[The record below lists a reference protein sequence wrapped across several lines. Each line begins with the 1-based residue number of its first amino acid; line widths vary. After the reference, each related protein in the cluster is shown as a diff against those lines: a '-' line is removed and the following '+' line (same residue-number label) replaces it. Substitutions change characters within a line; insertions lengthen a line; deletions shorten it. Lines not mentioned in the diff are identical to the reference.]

1 MTFKSSFLEKYK
13 LNSKSPKYIK
23 MLNACEKVSKSKVN
37 ILLLGESGSG
47 KEIAAKYIH
56 ACSNRK
62 NKKFVAINCSS
73 YVSSLLES
81 ELFGYEPGAFTGANK
96 SKAGKIE
103 TSNGGTLFLDEIG
116 DIDLPTQIKLLRVL
130 ESKSISRI
138 GSNIENLVDFRLL
151 SATNRNLLQAVQDK
165 EYREDFLYRVS
176 TIVIE
181 VPPLRER
188 TEDLEDLISFFL
200 KSSQEENS
208 ITIKSISKE
217 AHNFL
222 YEYDYPGNI
231 RELKSIIDRMVV
243 LSENGVITKDGIPII
258 KSIKRPLIDSDDTKY
273 ESPKEKFS
281 KIIPFKE
288 YQRLCEK
295 DYLIWVLEKCG
306 WNVTK
311 ASKELQ
317 ISSRQLFNKINLYNI
332 RR

>member
-1 MTFKSSFLEKYK
+1 
-13 LNSKSPKYIK
+13 
-23 MLNACEKVSKSKVN
+23 MLNACEKVAKSKAN

-73 YVSSLLES
+73 YVSNLLES

-103 TSNGGTLFLDEIG
+103 TANEGTLFLDEIG
-116 DIDLPTQIKLLRVL
+116 DIDTTTQIKLLRVL

-138 GSNIENLVDFRLL
+138 GSNAESLVDFRLL
-151 SATNRNLLQAVQDK
+151 SATNRNLIEAVEEK

-188 TEDLEDLISFFL
+188 SEDLKDLINFFL
-200 KSSQEENS
+200 KASQEENN

-231 RELKSIIDRMVV
+231 RELKSIVDRMVV
-243 LSENGVITKDGIPII
+243 LSEDGVITKDGIPII
-258 KSIKRPLIDSDDTKY
+258 KSIKRPLSQDDN
-273 ESPKEKFS
+273 ESYNSS
-281 KIIPFKE
+281 KRHFTEIMPFKE

-295 DYLIWVLEKCG
+295 EYLIWVLEKCG
-306 WNVTK
+306 WNVTR

-317 ISSRQLFNKINLYNI
+317 ISSRQLFNKINTYNI

>member
-1 MTFKSSFLEKYK
+1 M
-13 LNSKSPKYIK
+13 I
-23 MLNACEKVSKSKVN
+23 
-37 ILLLGESGSG
+37 
-47 KEIAAKYIH
+47 
-56 ACSNRK
+56 
-62 NKKFVAINCSS
+62 
-73 YVSSLLES
+73 
-81 ELFGYEPGAFTGANK
+81 
-96 SKAGKIE
+96 
-103 TSNGGTLFLDEIG
+103 
-116 DIDLPTQIKLLRVL
+116 
-130 ESKSISRI
+130 
-138 GSNIENLVDFRLL
+138 
-151 SATNRNLLQAVQDK
+151 QAVQDK

-188 TEDLEDLISFFL
+188 SEDLEDLINFFL
-200 KSSQEENS
+200 KSSQEENN

-243 LSENGVITKDGIPII
+243 LSEDGVITKDGIPII
-258 KSIKRPLIDSDDTKY
+258 KSIKRPLIDGDDTEY
-273 ESPKEKFS
+273 ESSEEKFS